1 MNTRILVICGDAW
14 HPAAD
19 VRQGLS
25 PLNSL
30 GFDFEF
36 LDYKDMRPVNELM
49 NYSIVVLA
57 KANMIS
63 PVDHRPWMTPDMD
76 GAFFNFV
83 RSGGGLVVMHAGT
96 SRYEQWPMMHDLIG
110 GAFSH
115 HPEPCLVTV
124 EPLRPHPLTHGLA
137 PFTVPDEHYFMS
149 VENSKMEVFLHSRSE
164 YGLQPAGWIRVE
176 GKGRVCVLTP
186 GHTKGVWLHP
196 QYQRLL
202 LNAFQWTA
210 KLN

>member
-1 MNTRILVICGDAW
+1 MNTQILVICGDLW

-19 VRQGLS
+19 VRQSLF
-25 PLNSL
+25 PLKSM

-36 LDYKDMRPVNELM
+36 VDYRDQQLISELM

-63 PVDHRPWMTPDMD
+63 PVDYRPWMTPDMD
-76 GAFFNFV
+76 GALFDFV
-83 RSGGGLVVMHAGT
+83 HGGGGLVVIHAGT

-110 GAFSH
+110 GTFSH

-124 EPLRPHPLTHGLA
+124 EPLTPHPLTHGMAL
-137 PFTVPDEHYFMS
+137 FTIQDEHYFMS
-149 VENSKMEVFLHSRSE
+149 VENSKIEVFLHSRSKH
-164 YGLQPAGWIRVE
+164 GLQPAGWIRVE

-196 QYQRLL
+196 QFQKLL
-202 LNAFQWTA
+202 LNAFRWTA

>member
-1 MNTRILVICGDAW
+1 MNTRILVICGDTW
-14 HPAAD
+14 HPADD

-25 PLNSL
+25 PLKSM

-36 LDYKDMRPVNELM
+36 LEYSGTRLINDLI

-57 KANMIS
+57 KKDMVS

-76 GAFFNFV
+76 GAFFDFV
-83 RSGGGLVVMHAGT
+83 HHGGGLVVMHAGT
-96 SRYEQWPMMHDLIG
+96 SWYEHRAMMHDLIG

-115 HPEPCLVTV
+115 HPEPCLVTI
-124 EPLRPHPLTHGLA
+124 EPLTLQPLTDGVV
-137 PFTVPDEHYFMS
+137 PFTVQDEHYFMS
-149 VENSKMEVFLHSRSE
+149 VENSKIKVFLHSRSE

-196 QYQRLL
+196 QFQRLL

-210 KLN
+210 KLV